1 MGKSAPR
8 RDYKSVYPGITPQI
22 ASTGVQTAMK
32 VIDGRWK
39 LTILFE
45 LFGGRTRRF
54 SELERAIAGVSQKV
68 LASQLRNLERD
79 GVVRRVVHPAVPP
92 KVEYSLTP
100 AGEELCPALDALL
113 YWAQRWKGQPTEAEP
128 QRAD

>member
-1 MGKSAPR
+1 MGKSAPER
-8 RDYKSVYPGITPQI
+8 QYKSVYPGITPRI
-22 ASTGVQTAMK
+22 ASIGVQTALK
-32 VIDGRWK
+32 VIGGRWK

-54 SELERAIAGVSQKV
+54 SELERAIPGVSQKV
-68 LASQLRNLERD
+68 LASQLRGLEHD
-79 GVVRRVVHPAVPP
+79 GVVRRTVHPTVPP

-100 AGEELCPALDALL
+100 GGEELCPALDELL
-113 YWAQRWKGQPTEAEP
+113 YWSQRYKGQPIAADG